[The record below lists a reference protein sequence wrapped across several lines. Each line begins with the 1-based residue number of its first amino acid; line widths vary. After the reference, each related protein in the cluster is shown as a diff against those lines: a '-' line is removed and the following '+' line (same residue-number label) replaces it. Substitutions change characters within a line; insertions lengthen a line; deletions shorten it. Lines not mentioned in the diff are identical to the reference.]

1 MVYIND
7 ASGTITI
14 PKHTDTT
21 GTYTMILTS
30 NLSDDVV
37 LVENGGDIST
47 NSLYY
52 KFALNN
58 LSGLNVGEYTYKLLD
73 GSEIVVEEGLLMFG
87 TFKRQVIVNNRSL
100 ILFISTICP
109 SFVLKTMLSSF
120 SSKNNMFSFP

>member
-14 PKHTDTT
+14 PKHTVTT

-37 LVENGGDIST
+37 LAENGGDIST

-87 TFKRQVIVNNRSL
+87 TFKRQVIVNNTFDRKK
-100 ILFISTICP
+100 IQY
-109 SFVLKTMLSSF
+109 
-120 SSKNNMFSFP
+120 NG

>member
-52 KFALNN
+52 KFALDN
-58 LSGLNVGEYTYKLLD
+58 LSGLNVGEYTYTLYD
-73 GSEIVVEEGLLMFG
+73 DSERVVEVGLLTFG
-87 TFKRQVIVNNRSL
+87 TFTRRVIVNNT
-100 ILFISTICP
+100 F
-109 SFVLKTMLSSF
+109 
-120 SSKNNMFSFP
+120 NNEKIQYNG

>member
-37 LVENGGDIST
+37 LVENGGNIST

-52 KFALNN
+52 KFALGS
-58 LSGLNVGEYTYKLLD
+58 LSNLNVGEYTYTLYD
-73 GSEIVVEEGLLMFG
+73 DSESVVEVGLLTFG
-87 TFKRQVIVNNRSL
+87 TFKRQVIVNNTFDRKK
-100 ILFISTICP
+100 IQY
-109 SFVLKTMLSSF
+109 
-120 SSKNNMFSFP
+120 NG

>member
-1 MVYIND
+1 MWNLVLLIPLFFIKTITITTMVYIND

-14 PKHTDTT
+14 PKHTNTT

-87 TFKRQVIVNNRSL
+87 TFKRQVIVNNTFNKEK
-100 ILFISTICP
+100 IQY
-109 SFVLKTMLSSF
+109 
-120 SSKNNMFSFP
+120 NG